1 MPRVRSPVVPSVEPA
16 GFQAFRVTLTEVE
29 YTALRRTKR
38 VPLRAKSSKMAEMIA
53 EELSRVLTEDLADRL
68 QE

>member
-1 MPRVRSPVVPSVEPA
+1 MPRVEPA

-38 VPLRAKSSKMAEMIA
+38 GPLRANPSKQAEMIA
-53 EELSRVLTEDLADRL
+53 EELSQVLAEDLADRI
-68 QE
+68 EDG